1 MKDSPYYKQAE
12 LLLKVLPLINNY
24 KELAL
29 KGGTAINF
37 FIRDLPRLSVDID
50 LVYLPI
56 EDRDTTLTDITNKL
70 KAIGA
75 SVQSSISGA
84 QIIERKLNNTE
95 NLSSMQV
102 RTNDALIKIEPNTV
116 IRGSVYEPEEMI
128 LCSKAEDM
136 FELSLKM
143 QCLSLPDLY
152 GGKICAALDRQHPR
166 DLFDVKLL
174 LENEG
179 FSEEIR
185 KAFLVYLIS
194 HDRPIV
200 EVLDPNMNDL
210 STEFEQEFSGMTE
223 ENLELSELTDTFN
236 TLKELIKTS
245 LTDDEKEFLLS
256 FKRKEPKW
264 ELLGLENINAL
275 PSVKWKQINLGRMTA
290 EKHKEAYEKLEK
302 FLVSL
307 V

>member
-12 LLLKVLPLINNY
+12 LLLKVLPLINY
-24 KELAL
+24 DKELAL

-56 EDRDTTLTDITNKL
+56 EDRDSTLAGITNKL
-70 KAIGA
+70 KVIGD
-75 SVQSSISGA
+75 SVKSSITGA

-95 NLSSMQV
+95 NWSGIQV
-102 RTNDALIKIEPNTV
+102 RTSDASIKIEPNTV
-116 IRGSVYEPEEMI
+116 IRGSVYEPEEMT

-136 FELSLKM
+136 FELSLKT
-143 QCLSLPDLY
+143 QCLSLSDLY
-152 GGKICAALDRQHPR
+152 GSKICAALDRQHPR
-166 DLFDVKLL
+166 DLFDIKLL

-179 FSEEIR
+179 FKEEIR
-185 KAFLVYLIS
+185 KAFIVYLIS

-200 EVLDPNMNDL
+200 EVLNPNLNNL
-210 STEFEQEFSGMTE
+210 STEFGQEFSGMTE
-223 ENLELSELTDTFN
+223 ETLELSELTDTFYK
-236 TLKELIKTS
+236 LKGLIKNS
-245 LTDDEKEFLLS
+245 LTDKEKEFLLS

-264 ELLGLENINAL
+264 GLLGLENIEVL

-302 FLVSL
+302 FLSS
-307 V
+307 

>member
-1 MKDSPYYKQAE
+1 MKDSPYFNQAK
-12 LLLKVLPLINNY
+12 LLLTVLPYINKV
-24 KELAL
+24 KEFAL

-56 EDRDTTLTDITNKL
+56 EDRATTLAGIESKL
-70 KAIGA
+70 KAIGN
-75 SVQSSISGA
+75 SVKSSITGA
-84 QIIERKLNNTE
+84 QIIERRLNNVDS
-95 NLSSMQV
+95 LSGLQV
-102 RTNDALIKIEPNTV
+102 RISNALIKIETNTV
-116 IRGSVYEPEEMI
+116 FRGSVYEPEEMT
-128 LCSKAEDM
+128 LCNRAEDI

-166 DLFDVKLL
+166 DLFDIKLL

-179 FSEEIR
+179 FTEEIR

-200 EVLDPNMNDL
+200 EILEPNVKDL
-210 STEFEQEFSGMTE
+210 STLFKHEFAGMTQDYRD
-223 ENLELSELTDTFN
+223 LSELTEAFDS
-236 TLKELIKTS
+236 LKELVKTS
-245 LTDDEKEFLLS
+245 LKEEEKEFLLS

-264 ELLGLENINAL
+264 DLLGLKNIDVL
-275 PSVKWKQINLGRMTA
+275 PSVKWKQINLRRMDS
-290 EKHKEAYEKLEK
+290 EKHKEAYKKLEN
-302 FLVSL
+302 FLSS
-307 V
+307 

>member
-1 MKDSPYYKQAE
+1 MKDSPYFKQAE
-12 LLLKVLPLINNY
+12 LLLKVLPLINQD

-37 FIRDLPRLSVDID
+37 FIRELPRISVDID

-56 EDRDTTLTDITNKL
+56 EDRDTTLAGITNKL
-70 KAIGA
+70 KALSA
-75 SVQSSISGA
+75 SVLSSISGT
-84 QIIERKLNNTE
+84 QIIERKLKNTD
-95 NLSSMQV
+95 NLSGIQV
-102 RTNDALIKIEPNTV
+102 RTSDALIKIEPNTV
-116 IRGSVYEPEEMI
+116 IRGSVYKPEEMT
-128 LCSKAEDM
+128 LCRKAEDV
-136 FELSLKM
+136 FELSLKI

-174 LENEG
+174 LDNEG
-179 FSEEIR
+179 FTEEIR

-194 HDRPIV
+194 HDRPMV
-200 EVLDPNMNDL
+200 ELLDPNINDL

-223 ENLELSELTDTFN
+223 VKLELSELTDTFN

-245 LTDDEKEFLLS
+245 LTVNEKEFLLT

-264 ELLGLENINAL
+264 KLLGLDNIDAL

-290 EKHKEAYEKLEK
+290 EKHKEAYSKLEK
-302 FLVSL
+302 FLGS
-307 V
+307 

>member
-12 LLLKVLPLINNY
+12 LLLKVLPLINQY
-24 KELAL
+24 KEFAL

-37 FIRDLPRLSVDID
+37 FIRNLPRLSVDID

-56 EDRDTTLTDITNKL
+56 EDRDTTLTGITNKL
-70 KAIGA
+70 KVLGN
-75 SVQSSISGA
+75 SIKLSIPSA
-84 QIIERKLNNTE
+84 QIIERKLNDTE
-95 NLSSMQV
+95 YLSGIQV
-102 RTNDALIKIEPNTV
+102 RANDALIKIELNTV
-116 IRGSVYEPEEMI
+116 IRGSVYKPEKI
-128 LCSKAEDM
+128 TLCTRAEDM

-179 FSEEIR
+179 FTEEIR

-194 HDRPIV
+194 HRRPIV

-210 STEFEQEFSGMTE
+210 STEFEREFSGMTE
-223 ENLELSELTDTFN
+223 DNLKLSELTDTFN
-236 TLKELIKTS
+236 TLKELIKIS
-245 LTDDEKEFLLS
+245 LNDDEKEFLLS

-264 ELLGLENINAL
+264 ELLGLKNIDVL
-275 PSVKWKQINLGRMTA
+275 PSVRWKQRNLERMNA
-290 EKHKEAYEKLEK
+290 GKHKEAYKNLEK
-302 FLVSL
+302 FLSS
-307 V
+307 